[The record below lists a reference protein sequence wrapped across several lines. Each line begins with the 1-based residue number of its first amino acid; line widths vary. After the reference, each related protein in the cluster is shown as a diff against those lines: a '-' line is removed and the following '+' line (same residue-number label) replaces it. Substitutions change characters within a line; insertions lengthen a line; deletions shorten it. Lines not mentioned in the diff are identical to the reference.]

1 MTAKVYKLCTSMLVA
16 NSTRLS
22 MGY

>member
-1 MTAKVYKLCTSMLVA
+1 MTAKVYKLYTSVLVA

>member
-1 MTAKVYKLCTSMLVA
+1 MTAKVYKLYTSMLVA